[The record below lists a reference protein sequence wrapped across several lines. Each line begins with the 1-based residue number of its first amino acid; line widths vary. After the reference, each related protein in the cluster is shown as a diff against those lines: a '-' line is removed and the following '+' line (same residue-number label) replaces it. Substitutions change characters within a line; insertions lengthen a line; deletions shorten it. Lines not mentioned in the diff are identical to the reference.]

1 MKAGKNAEW
10 AYRQKLASFPARI
23 HTHPMASLV
32 RLWATQRF
40 AVVGFLLCALVLS
53 GSAAPVDFDHEIV
66 PILRQHCADCHTGT
80 KKKGGLS
87 FNTRE
92 SLMKGGENGAVV
104 KPGNGGG
111 SRLLEVVLSKDTDE
125 QMPPKG
131 DRLTPLEVSRLKAW
145 IDEGATWT
153 TGFSFQAP
161 SYEPPLHPRHPVLP
175 EAHDG
180 RQHPLD
186 RLVDAE
192 LAAHG
197 IPRPAPLDD
206 GTFLRRVSLDLVGL
220 LPDSADWQKF
230 LADSAPDKRARFVH
244 QLMTNDVAYAEHWL
258 SFWNDLLRNDYS
270 GTGYIDGGRK
280 QITPWLYQALL
291 ENKPYDQF
299 ARELIAPTSA
309 SEGFARGI
317 QWRGAV
323 SAGQTVPIQFAQSV
337 GQTFLGINLKCASCH
352 DSFIDR
358 WTLDDAYGLAAIY
371 SDKPLQLYRCDKA
384 TARDAKA
391 SWLFP
396 ELGQVD
402 PAAPPADR
410 LKRLAEL
417 MTNPENGRFSRTIVN
432 RLWHRLMGHGIVHPV
447 DAMQTAPWSPDL
459 LDFLASDFVD
469 HGYDIKHTLE
479 LICTSAAYQSRSE
492 SVHPGQDD
500 HGFHF
505 AGPRSKRMTSEQFV
519 DAVWQLTGTAPTSF
533 DAPVVRGRIDPNL
546 KSTGRWIW
554 AVTNPA
560 PAGQVVTFR
569 REWVLTSVPALA
581 GAALTA
587 DNRFTLYV
595 NGQKLREDDNWETVK
610 SVELEK
616 LLHAGTNR
624 LVITAANGG
633 DSPNPAGLLFEVRWK
648 DEQDRWQSMGSDARW
663 QWTVGGADE
672 RGSIATNAEWLPAL
686 EISDATWK
694 EHIHGEM
701 RGALTHLMQRNTP
714 MVRASLVNCDLLQR
728 ALGRP
733 NREQIVS
740 TRPNDL
746 STLEAMDLS
755 NGSMLASR
763 LQAGAKRLV
772 ARWRNTDDLV
782 QWLYPAA
789 LSRAPTTIEVAA
801 AREFVGLQPTE
812 TGVEDLLWSVCML
825 PEFQLIR

>member
-1 MKAGKNAEW
+1 
-10 AYRQKLASFPARI
+10 
-23 HTHPMASLV
+23 MAFLV
-32 RLWATQRF
+32 RLWVPQRF
-40 AVVGFLLCALVLS
+40 TVAGFLFCVLAGS
-53 GSAAPVDFDHEIV
+53 GWAAAVDFDHEIV
-66 PILRQHCADCHTGT
+66 PILRQHCAECHTGT

-92 SLMKGGENGAVV
+92 ALMKGGENGPVV
-104 KPGNGGG
+104 KPANGSG
-111 SRLLEVVLSKDTDE
+111 SRLLEVVLSKDADE

-131 DRLTPLEVSRLKAW
+131 DRLSPLEISRLKGW

-161 SYEPPLHPRHPVLP
+161 SYEPPLHPRRPVLP

-186 RLVDAE
+186 RFVDAE
-192 LAAHG
+192 WAAHG

-220 LPDSADWQKF
+220 LPDLSDWQKF
-230 LADSAPDKRARFVH
+230 LADPTPDKRARFVH
-244 QLMTNDVAYAEHWL
+244 QLLTNDVAYAEHWL

-299 ARELIAPTSA
+299 ARELIAPTPA

-323 SAGQTVPIQFAQSV
+323 SAGQTIPIQFAQSV

-371 SDKPLQLYRCDKA
+371 SDKPLQLYRCDKP
-384 TARDAKA
+384 TGRDAKA

-447 DAMQTAPWSPDL
+447 DAMQTAPWNPDL
-459 LDFLASDFVD
+459 LDFLASDFVE
-469 HGYDIKHTLE
+469 HGYDLKHTLE

-492 SVHPGQDD
+492 SVQPGQDD

-505 AGPRSKRMTSEQFV
+505 AGPRAKRMTSEQFV

-533 DAPVVRGRIDPNL
+533 DAPVVRGRVDPNL

-560 PAGQVVTFR
+560 SAGQVVTFR
-569 REWVLTSVPALA
+569 REWVLASVPAIA

-595 NGQKLREDDNWETVK
+595 NGQKLREDENWETVK
-610 SVELEK
+610 TVDLDK
-616 LLHAGTNR
+616 ALRVGTNW

-633 DSPNPAGLLFEVRWK
+633 DAPNPAGLLFEVRWQ
-648 DEQDRWQSMGSDARW
+648 DEQNRWQSMGSDARW
-663 QWTVGGADE
+663 QWTTGAADGH
-672 RGSIATNAEWLPAL
+672 GSIATNSDWLPAL
-686 EISDATWK
+686 EISDAAWRDR
-694 EHIHGEM
+694 INGEM
-701 RGALTHLMQRNTP
+701 RGSLTRLMQRNTP
-714 MVRASLVNCDLLQR
+714 MVRAALVNSDLLQR

-755 NGSMLASR
+755 NGSLLAAR

-772 ARWRNTDDLV
+772 ARWKNTDDLV
-782 QWLYPAA
+782 QWLYPSA
-789 LSRAPTTIEVAA
+789 LSRIPTAAELAA

-825 PEFQLIR
+825 PEFQFVR

>member
-1 MKAGKNAEW
+1 M
-10 AYRQKLASFPARI
+10 
-23 HTHPMASLV
+23 
-32 RLWATQRF
+32 
-40 AVVGFLLCALVLS
+40 
-53 GSAAPVDFDHEIV
+53 
-66 PILRQHCADCHTGT
+66 
-80 KKKGGLS
+80 
-87 FNTRE
+87 
-92 SLMKGGENGAVV
+92 
-104 KPGNGGG
+104 
-111 SRLLEVVLSKDTDE
+111 
-125 QMPPKG
+125 
-131 DRLTPLEVSRLKAW
+131 
-145 IDEGATWT
+145 
-153 TGFSFQAP
+153 
-161 SYEPPLHPRHPVLP
+161 
-175 EAHDG
+175 
-180 RQHPLD
+180 
-186 RLVDAE
+186 
-192 LAAHG
+192 
-197 IPRPAPLDD
+197 
-206 GTFLRRVSLDLVGL
+206 
-220 LPDSADWQKF
+220 
-230 LADSAPDKRARFVH
+230 
-244 QLMTNDVAYAEHWL
+244 AYAEHWL

-317 QWRGAV
+317 QWRGVV
-323 SAGQTVPIQFAQSV
+323 SAGQTIPIQFAQSV

-384 TARDAKA
+384 TGREAKA

-417 MTNPENGRFSRTIVN
+417 MTHPENGRFSRTIVN

-447 DAMQTAPWSPDL
+447 DAMQTAPWSSDL
-459 LDFLASDFVD
+459 LDFLASDFVE
-469 HGYDIKHTLE
+469 HGYDLKHTLE

-492 SVHPGQDD
+492 SVQPGQDD

-505 AGPRSKRMTSEQFV
+505 AGPRAKRMTSEQFV

-533 DAPVVRGRIDPNL
+533 DAPVIRGRIDPNL
-546 KSTGRWIW
+546 KSTGHWIW
-554 AVTNPA
+554 SATNPA
-560 PAGQVVTFR
+560 PGGQIVTFR
-569 REWVLTSVPALA
+569 REWVLASVPAIA

-595 NGQKLREDDNWETVK
+595 NGQKLREDENWETVK
-610 SVELEK
+610 TVELEK
-616 LLHAGTNR
+616 SLKVGTNW

-633 DSPNPAGLLFEVRWK
+633 DAPNPAGLLFEVRWQ
-648 DEQDRWQSMGSDARW
+648 DEQNRWQSMGSDAQW
-663 QWTVGGADE
+663 QWTAGAADE
-672 RGSIATNAEWLPAL
+672 HGVMATNAEWLPAL
-686 EISDATWK
+686 EISDAPWRD
-694 EHIHGEM
+694 HINGEM
-701 RGALTHLMQRNTP
+701 RGALARVMQQNTP
-714 MVRASLVNCDLLQR
+714 MVRAALVNSDLLQR

-733 NREQIVS
+733 NREQIVT

-755 NGSMLASR
+755 NGSLLASR

-772 ARWRNTDDLV
+772 ARWKNTDDLV

-789 LSRAPTTIEVAA
+789 LSRTPTATELAA
-801 AREFVGLQPTE
+801 AREFVGPQPTE